1 MHEKL
6 TIVEAITDEIVVGE
20 EDFYVKLAY
29 LPKHSFFD
37 KSGTRQHNHMN
48 ALPCSTFS
56 KIVPKPFGDKYLESP
71 KTLNEKILNKRLE
84 KRMLQREVANFIG
97 VTEDCVTLWE
107 NNRSNPMVKYY
118 PKIIEFLGYFPFQID
133 ISSLAG
139 KIKYYRYIK
148 GVTQEDLAKN
158 LGVNES
164 TVFHYEKG
172 THKPKGRLRQVLS
185 LLLSDIDDI

>member
-1 MHEKL
+1 
-6 TIVEAITDEIVVGE
+6 
-20 EDFYVKLAY
+20 
-29 LPKHSFFD
+29 
-37 KSGTRQHNHMN
+37 MN
-48 ALPCSTFS
+48 ALPFSTFS
-56 KIVPKPFGDKYLESP
+56 KIIPKPFGGKYLESP
-71 KTLNEKILNKRLE
+71 KTLNEKILSKRLE
-84 KRMLQREVANFIG
+84 KRMLQREVASFIG

-148 GVTQEDLAKN
+148 GFTQEDLAKK
-158 LGVNES
+158 LGINES

-185 LLLSDIDDI
+185 LFLSDIDDV